1 MQTGQL
7 EAVVAVTEAGSF
19 RRAAERL
26 GRSQPALTKAVRA
39 LEQTLGVTIF
49 DRSPRGVRLTAA
61 GDRIYRRARTVLAD
75 LTVLRDEATQMAGQG
90 GGLVRVGISPVGGTA
105 ILPEALRGF
114 RRRWPGVEVDLILVL
129 YPESAAMLRD
139 AALDLVV
146 GPVPDLAAH
155 DALAVEL
162 LFEMDF
168 VVVTHAANPRR
179 DVTQLG
185 EIAPQDWIRL
195 GPREGP
201 SGLFAIP
208 ESPLPEALTRCDSL
222 SATLAIIAGTG
233 AFCVL
238 SRNLYEA
245 HRAGHDLVQV
255 PVQDTLPGFG
265 LSLLTRKDRPLTPAA
280 ADLASWIRRQAGA
293 AKGF

>member
-1 MQTGQL
+1 
-7 EAVVAVTEAGSF
+7 
-19 RRAAERL
+19 
-26 GRSQPALTKAVRA
+26 
-39 LEQTLGVTIF
+39 
-49 DRSPRGVRLTAA
+49 
-61 GDRIYRRARTVLAD
+61 
-75 LTVLRDEATQMAGQG
+75 
-90 GGLVRVGISPVGGTA
+90 
-105 ILPEALRGF
+105 
-114 RRRWPGVEVDLILVL
+114 
-129 YPESAAMLRD
+129 
-139 AALDLVV
+139 
-146 GPVPDLAAH
+146 
-155 DALAVEL
+155 
-162 LFEMDF
+162 
-168 VVVTHAANPRR
+168 
-179 DVTQLG
+179 
-185 EIAPQDWIRL
+185 QDWIRL